1 MSGGVDSTSTA
12 IIVFNMC
19 RLVVE
24 AVAAHD
30 AEALKD
36 VRNVVGDQ
44 TYVPTTPQELAG
56 KMWCSV
62 VCKKLRIEMGI
73 FCYKHDLK
81 CFALTI
87 STWAFVLK
95 SL

>member
-1 MSGGVDSTSTA
+1 
-12 IIVFNMC
+12 MC

-44 TYVPTTPQELAG
+44 TYVPTSPQELAG
-56 KMWCSV
+56 MVWYGMV
-62 VCKKLRIEMGI
+62 
-73 FCYKHDLK
+73 
-81 CFALTI
+81 
-87 STWAFVLK
+87 
-95 SL
+95 